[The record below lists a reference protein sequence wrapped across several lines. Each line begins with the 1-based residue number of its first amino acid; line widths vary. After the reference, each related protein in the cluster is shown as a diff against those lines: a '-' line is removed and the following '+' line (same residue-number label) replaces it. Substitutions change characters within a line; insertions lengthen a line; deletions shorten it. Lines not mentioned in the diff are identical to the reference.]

1 MFNVIIPAHNEA
13 DFIGATLEGLLAQDA
28 RAPQELRAIVA
39 ANGCTDKTAEI
50 ARSFSAR
57 FAARDWDLVV
67 LDIPEGGKPG
77 ALNRADAKAAPGPRA
92 YLDADVV
99 CSPALIG
106 LIARALDVP
115 APRYASGIFTI
126 ARPKSWASRHY
137 ARLWLKVPFMAT
149 GVPGAGLFA
158 VNEAGRARWQEF
170 PPIIADDL
178 FVRLNF
184 APSER
189 VRVKAPFTWVLAE
202 GFGALVRVRRRWD
215 TGNRQLM
222 ELRPELAANEEKA
235 PVTPRDHL
243 RLFTGQPVSYLVY
256 VAVAVAS
263 KLSIYDRASWARGR

>member
-28 RAPQELRAIVA
+28 RAPEDLRVIVA
-39 ANGCTDKTAEI
+39 ANGCSDRTAEI
-50 ARSFSAR
+50 ARSFASS
-57 FAARDWDLVV
+57 FASRGWDLVV
-67 LDIPEGGKPG
+67 LDIPEGGKPN
-77 ALNRADAKAAPGPRA
+77 ALNRADARAGAGPRA

-99 CSPALIG
+99 CSPALLG

-115 APRYASGIFTI
+115 GPRYASGIFTI
-126 ARPKSWASRHY
+126 VRPKSWASRQY
-137 ARLWLKVPFMAT
+137 AQLWLKVPFMTT

-222 ELRPELAANEEKA
+222 DLRPDLAANEEKA
-235 PVTPRDHL
+235 PVSLRDHL
-243 RLFTGQPVSYLVY
+243 RLFAGQPVSYIVY

-263 KLSIYDRASWARGR
+263 KLKVYDRASWARGR